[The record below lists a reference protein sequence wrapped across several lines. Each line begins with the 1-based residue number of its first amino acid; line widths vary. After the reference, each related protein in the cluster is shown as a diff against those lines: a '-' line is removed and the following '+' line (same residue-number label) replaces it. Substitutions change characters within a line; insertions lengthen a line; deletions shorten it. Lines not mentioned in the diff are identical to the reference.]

1 MNERR
6 LPSKDIRHAQLIP
19 LVVLLLITFVLH
31 LTGIDRESLWRDEV
45 DSIRFAADIWDQV
58 SGGETIKGMVSELT
72 SYLTR
77 PGWNGPLYFLALEP
91 WLQAAGQ
98 SELALRIPS
107 TLAGLIA
114 VAVSY
119 QLGSHLFGS
128 VTGQLSALF
137 FAVNPYLAW
146 YAGEGKMYTLI
157 TALSL
162 LSTFLLLKACRSGL
176 TRLWLAYLL
185 ITSLLFY
192 THILTPLLL
201 PVQASLVLLLEPRA
215 ALSRRALL
223 SAGLLVLPY
232 LPLLIWQWPHLAE
245 KAETGFPFVPLPAMG
260 MRMGEV
266 ISRGVVGWTAKLP
279 LTLLLG
285 AMGLGLSLSPASLN
299 RRWAR
304 LRAGLG
310 LVIWA
315 GLPIVELYLV
325 SLRRPLFT
333 ERYLIWILPAWLI
346 LAAGGLAGLA
356 QRGRI
361 ARLVALGW
369 TAGLVVVGLLGTS
382 RQWGT
387 PLRAD
392 FRSAAALLTD
402 HYQPDEL
409 IVFQIPYLQDTFD
422 YYAPELSYTAAEGPY
437 TNWGNPAEET
447 DTYLRATTAGYSA
460 VWLVLSEAPMWDARG
475 LTVAWFRDNA
485 QLQSEVTF
493 NRVEVTEW
501 QLGEGP

>member
-1 MNERR
+1 
-6 LPSKDIRHAQLIP
+6 
-19 LVVLLLITFVLH
+19 
-31 LTGIDRESLWRDEV
+31 
-45 DSIRFAADIWDQV
+45 
-58 SGGETIKGMVSELT
+58 
-72 SYLTR
+72 
-77 PGWNGPLYFLALEP
+77 
-91 WLQAAGQ
+91 
-98 SELALRIPS
+98 
-107 TLAGLIA
+107 
-114 VAVSY
+114 
-119 QLGSHLFGS
+119 
-128 VTGQLSALF
+128 
-137 FAVNPYLAW
+137 
-146 YAGEGKMYTLI
+146 MYTLI
-157 TALSL
+157 TALAL
-162 LSTFLLLKACRSGL
+162 LSTFLLLKACQSGL

-201 PVQASLVLLLEPRA
+201 PVQAVLILLLEPRA
-215 ALSRRALL
+215 ALSRKSVL

-245 KAETGFPFVPLPAMG
+245 RAETGFPFVPLPEMA

-266 ISRGVVGWTAKLP
+266 LSRGVVSWTARLP
-279 LTLLLG
+279 LALLLG
-285 AMGLGLSLSPASLN
+285 AMGLGLCLAPTPSN
-299 RRWAR
+299 RRWRR

-333 ERYLIWILPAWLI
+333 ERYLIWILPALLI

-356 QRGRI
+356 QRGKI

-369 TAGLVVVGLLGTS
+369 TAGLVVVGLMGTS
-382 RQWGT
+382 HQWGT
-387 PLRAD
+387 PVRAD

-409 IVFQIPYLQDTFD
+409 IVFQIPYLQATFD
-422 YYAPELSYTAAEGPY
+422 YYAPELSYQAAEGPY
-437 TNWGNPAEET
+437 TNWGNSAEEIA
-447 DTYLRATTAGYSA
+447 TYLQATTAGYSV

-485 QLQSEVTF
+485 QLQREVIL
-493 NRVEVTEW
+493 NRVEITEW
-501 QLGEGP
+501 QLGGGQ